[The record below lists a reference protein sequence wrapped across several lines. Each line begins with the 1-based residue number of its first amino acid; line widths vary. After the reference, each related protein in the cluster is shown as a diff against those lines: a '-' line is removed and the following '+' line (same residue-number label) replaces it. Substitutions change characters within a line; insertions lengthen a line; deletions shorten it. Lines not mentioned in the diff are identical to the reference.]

1 MHAVTR
7 QPHVIVPSIIK
18 RPVWS
23 VGRSAGRFGLQSDGF
38 GKREITLLAFPL
50 LFRLILALPS
60 INIAWQIMGTGTMR
74 H

>member
-23 VGRSAGRFGLQSDGF
+23 VGRSVGRSVWATIRWFWKEGNYPP
-38 GKREITLLAFPL
+38 RIPPPFPVNSRSPL
-50 LFRLILALPS
+50 
-60 INIAWQIMGTGTMR
+60 N
-74 H
+74 